1 MPTAKQS
8 VRTFY
13 ILILTQTLS
22 LIGSRI
28 SSLALGIW
36 VYSQTGSATPLTLVA
51 FFAAI
56 PAVFAGSLSG
66 VLADRWDRRYVMII
80 SDAGQA
86 VGTLLLLV
94 SFLSGAFELWHLY
107 VVTLIQSVFS
117 VFQYPAFQASVT
129 MLIPEDQRERA
140 NAIQQMTGPMAGIIA
155 PAIAGVIYAAV
166 GVTGAIMVDLATFL
180 AAAAIIVFI
189 RIPRPAVSAEGEQH
203 RKSVIGDMLTGMR
216 FLYSKRMLFW
226 VTMQIALVNFLLG
239 GTFALA
245 TPYLLARTGDEA
257 TLGVLIAIFNAGA
270 IVGGIIIGVWGG
282 TRPRIHT
289 IMGGIIAAGIGLMLV
304 GMGQAPVALG
314 IALFLMMLPLPM
326 INASATSLMQVKI
339 PPDLQGRVFAVI
351 GQLSTILT
359 PLSYLIIGPLADQ
372 VFEPGVN
379 HPAWA
384 TVAPLVGDGVGAGMG
399 LLMVIGGA
407 LTALTTL
414 LVYALPAVR
423 HAEAN
428 MPDYAAMAA
437 PSGALEASAADVTAG
452 V

>member
-1 MPTAKQS
+1 
-8 VRTFY
+8 
-13 ILILTQTLS
+13 
-22 LIGSRI
+22 
-28 SSLALGIW
+28 
-36 VYSQTGSATPLTLVA
+36 
-51 FFAAI
+51 
-56 PAVFAGSLSG
+56 VFAGSLSG

-86 VGTLLLLV
+86 VGTLLLLA
-94 SFLSGAFELWHLY
+94 SFLSGRFELWHLY
-107 VVTLIQSVFS
+107 AVTLIQSVFG

-129 MLIPEDQRERA
+129 MLVPEGQRERA

-166 GVTGAIMVDLATFL
+166 GVSGAIAVDLATFL
-180 AAAAIIVFI
+180 AAGAIIVFI
-189 RIPRPAVSAEGEQH
+189 RIPRPAETEEGAQH
-203 RKSVIGDMLTGMR
+203 RKSVAADMLTGLR

-239 GTFALA
+239 GTFVLA

-257 TLGVLIAIFNAGA
+257 TLGVLIAIFNSGA
-270 IVGGIIIGVWGG
+270 IVGGIIIGIWGG
-282 TRPRIHT
+282 IRPRIHM

-304 GMGQAPVALG
+304 GMGQVPVALG
-314 IALFLMMLPLPM
+314 IALFVMMLPLPM
-326 INASATSLMQVKI
+326 INASATSLMQLKI

-359 PLSYLIIGPLADQ
+359 PLSYLIIGPLADN

-384 TVAPLVGDGVGAGMG
+384 SVAPLVGDGVGAGMG
-399 LLMVIGGA
+399 LLMVIGGG

-414 LVYALPAVR
+414 MVYALPAVR
-423 HAEAN
+423 HLEAN
-428 MPDYAAMAA
+428 MPDYTAVAA
-437 PSGALEASAADVTAG
+437 PPSGTLEASAADLPAG
-452 V
+452 A